1 MDQRELSSL
10 KRWFSEYCR
19 SFYTADQADQK
30 NILLKEEHTSR
41 VIANMAEIARRLG
54 LEEPRK
60 AVAAAIALF
69 HDVGRFPQYRQY
81 RTFRDSVSTNHAALG
96 AHVLTERGVLKNL
109 TPADRG
115 LILRAVS
122 LHNVFSI
129 PARLDEETL
138 LFLKMIRDADKLDI
152 WRVFI
157 DYYNQPG
164 EERAEAAAL
173 GLPDTGE
180 YSPEVLASLLRREL
194 VHLSSLRTLNDFKLL
209 QLAWVFDLNFTGSL
223 QLLIDRSYIDELAA
237 TLPKKPEIAE
247 AVDSVKEYAN
257 AMLSR

>member
-1 MDQRELSSL
+1 MNRADFEIL
-10 KRWFSEYCR
+10 KRWFSGYCR
-19 SFYTADQADQK
+19 SFYTTNQADQK

-41 VIANMAEIARRLG
+41 VIANIAEIAGRLG
-54 LEEPRK
+54 FNERQK
-60 AVAAAIALF
+60 AIAEVIALF

-81 RTFRDSVSTNHAALG
+81 GTFRDSVSTNHAALS
-96 AHVLTERGVLKNL
+96 AQVLTEHDVLNIL
-109 TPADRG
+109 PAADRE

-122 LHNVFSI
+122 LHNVFSM

-157 DYYNQPG
+157 DYYNQPA
-164 EERAEAAAL
+164 EDRAEAAAL
-173 GLPDTGE
+173 GLPDRDE

-223 QLLIDRSYIDELAA
+223 QLLMERSYIDELAA
-237 TLPKKPEIAE
+237 TLPKKAEIAE
-247 AVDSVKEYAN
+247 AVNSVKAYVIG
-257 AMLSR
+257 MLRR